1 MQRGREANKSFG
13 TRLSD
18 PGKDILFFDMDMEQ
32 CALRGLDRLGIVQIR
47 AARREDHLFETKGI
61 GTAEQGS

>member
-1 MQRGREANKSFG
+1 MQRSREAHKSFG

-18 PGKDILFFDMDMEQ
+18 PGKDILLFDMDMEQ

-47 AARREDHLFETKGI
+47 AARREDYLLKPKE
-61 GTAEQGS
+61 